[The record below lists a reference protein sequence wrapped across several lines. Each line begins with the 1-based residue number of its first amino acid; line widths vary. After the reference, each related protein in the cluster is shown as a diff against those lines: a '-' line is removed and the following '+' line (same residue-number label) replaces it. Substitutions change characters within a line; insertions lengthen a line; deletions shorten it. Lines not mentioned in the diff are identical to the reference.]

1 MLDAVSSVMSAKSFS
16 VAIID
21 ANHVRAA
28 ILEDGL
34 RTSGVESVTVI
45 REGTNL
51 LRRLVDLDPDV
62 VIIDLENPS
71 RDELEQMFQVSRVVA
86 RPVAM
91 FVDRSDTAM
100 IEAAVDAGVSAY
112 IVDGLKRERVKAI
125 VDMAISRFNAFS
137 RLQSELEAARSDLA
151 DRKIIDRA
159 KGLLMASRNLSE
171 ADAYDLLRK
180 TAMSQNRKMAEIA
193 HSVVIAAGLLKPS

>member
-1 MLDAVSSVMSAKSFS
+1 MSVKPLT

-21 ANHVRAA
+21 ANQVRAA

-34 RTSGVESVTVI
+34 RVSGIENVTLI
-45 REGTNL
+45 HERANL

-137 RLQSELEAARSDLA
+137 RLQAELETARSDLA

-159 KGLLMASRNLSE
+159 KGILMASRNLSE
-171 ADAYDLLRK
+171 AEAYALLRS

-193 HSVVIAAGLLKPS
+193 QSVVIAAGLLKP

>member
-1 MLDAVSSVMSAKSFS
+1 MSVKSFS

-28 ILEDGL
+28 ILEEGL
-34 RTSGVESVTVI
+34 RTSGVDSVTVI

-137 RLQSELEAARSDLA
+137 RLQSELEEARSDLA
-151 DRKIIDRA
+151 DRKIIERA
-159 KGLLMASRNLSE
+159 KGILMSARNLSE

-193 HSVVIAAGLLKPS
+193 HSVVIAAGLLKP